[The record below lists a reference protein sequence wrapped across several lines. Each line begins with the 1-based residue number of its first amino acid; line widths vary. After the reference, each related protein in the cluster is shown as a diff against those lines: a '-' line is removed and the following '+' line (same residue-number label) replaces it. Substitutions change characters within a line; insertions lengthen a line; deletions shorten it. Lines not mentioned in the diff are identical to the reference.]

1 MPTIGQC
8 KSFGFE
14 RAVRRADFECADLL
28 RLGFVREDDAL
39 RFRSRF
45 ALMAVVHVSG
55 PSIVIQASIPNAAA
69 THSHDGLRNK
79 ETHGIKLQLPN
90 SYTLA
95 GATPNEVQ
103 LMNSISLAK

>member
-1 MPTIGQC
+1 MVASNPPADPPIPTTGQA

-14 RAVRRADFECADLL
+14 RAVRRADFECADPL

-55 PSIVIQASIPNAAA
+55 PAIVIQASIPNAAA

-79 ETHGIKLQLPN
+79 ETHRIKP
-90 SYTLA
+90 T
-95 GATPNEVQ
+95 
-103 LMNSISLAK
+103 K